1 MHGQGHFGGR
11 MGQKEEFLD
20 FKHKNKKGTII
31 IEFYKTEQFERKSRP
46 NQVHTKQY
54 EQHFIEDSNK
64 KSFAES
70 IRIKEG
76 KTFELPPSKNGRGGG
91 LGGVGGAPPM
101 RFANNFNSHRIGNN
115 NNQNDFNRKRDSKFD
130 EKRHYGQQNNFNRTL
145 NVNGGGSFNN
155 RFGNSNFNK

>member
-1 MHGQGHFGGR
+1 

-20 FKHKNKKGTII
+20 YKHKNKKGTII

-54 EQHFIEDSNK
+54 EQHFIEDANK

-76 KTFELPPSKNGRGGG
+76 KTFELPPSKNNRGGAG
-91 LGGVGGAPPM
+91 NMGPGNVPPM
-101 RFANNFNSHRIGNN
+101 RFGNNFNSHRVSSGGGGG
-115 NNQNDFNRKRDSKFD
+115 NNQNEYNRKRDGKYE
-130 EKRHYGQQNNFNRTL
+130 EKRHHG
-145 NVNGGGSFNN
+145 
-155 RFGNSNFNK
+155 